1 MVDVVLRV
9 LQVAKPLLVVKVVA
23 GVEHCVQVVAA
34 IVVMAPVA
42 VVASVLVVI
51 PAPLVVTLLVI
62 ILAPALVIALVLQV
76 AQMIVPVL
84 ALGTVKAVLL
94 HVKMIVLVVLVAEDL
109 VHTAVQA
116 IAKAAAT
123 DHAIPLV
130 LLTVKTTVTLDA
142 MMDVKILAKPLVK
155 IHVLAHA

>member
-9 LQVAKPLLVVKVVA
+9 LQVAKPLLVVKAVVD
-23 GVEHCVQVVAA
+23 VEHCAQVVAA

-84 ALGTVKAVLL
+84 ALAVVKVVLL
-94 HVKMIVLVVLVAEDL
+94 HVKMIVLV
-109 VHTAVQA
+109 TASTLAFQTRRPFCTF
-116 IAKAAAT
+116 IQTTLPWKAAA
-123 DHAIPLV
+123 H
-130 LLTVKTTVTLDA
+130 
-142 MMDVKILAKPLVK
+142 MSS
-155 IHVLAHA
+155 